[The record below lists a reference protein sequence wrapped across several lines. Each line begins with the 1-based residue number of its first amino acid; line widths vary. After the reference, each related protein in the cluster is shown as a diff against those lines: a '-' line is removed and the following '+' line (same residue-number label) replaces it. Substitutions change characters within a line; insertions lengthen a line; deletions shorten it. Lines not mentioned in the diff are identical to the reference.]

1 MKKILLASFLILGAG
16 HSAFAEET
24 PEDAIVKPVAYA
36 LECLS
41 GATEEIKYSTSLK
54 ITTDGEINSSST
66 KVTAN
71 YAIDGKWNDGA
82 DVGAY
87 LVQSKF
93 YRSDL
98 EIVVPRITASIMVDG
113 QPSLFSL
120 DVKLQEPNA
129 DGSSEYNGTLYRD
142 GEKAARVVSCD
153 VTVTG
158 APKK

>member
-1 MKKILLASFLILGAG
+1 MTKVLLALLLVGAP
-16 HSAFAEET
+16 SAFAEET
-24 PEDAIVKPVAYA
+24 IEDAQVKPVSYV

-41 GATEEIKYSTSLK
+41 GATEEIKYSASLK
-54 ITTDGEINSSST
+54 ITTDGEINASST

-82 DVGAY
+82 DVAAY

-93 YRSDL
+93 YRPDL
-98 EIVVPRITASIMVDG
+98 EITVPRITASITVDG

-142 GEKAARVVSCD
+142 GEKSARVVSCD
-153 VTVTG
+153 VMVTG
-158 APKK
+158 AP